1 MAMKR
6 QSGVVT
12 TAPPPQAVRPVY
24 EDFQPK
30 YEQKQEATEHIIQVH
45 LPGFVKERI
54 KIRYVNSS
62 RTLRIQGER
71 PRQDNRWS
79 RFNQTFSV
87 PENCDVDK
95 IQAKFLS
102 GILTI
107 TMPKIATVGPAAEDK
122 TAKAA
127 PSLPKSTP
135 QPKLP
140 EVPEQIPPTP
150 AASTSGVEKPMEEKI
165 ARPPSLKRAATE
177 PKMEK
182 GLEDIP
188 PKAASTAINERQ
200 RVVESSQSQSPPGA
214 TATTEPKAQMGQDL
228 APPKAAL
235 TTDTLKLMDKTSMES
250 SAKQVDQ
257 KSIPKKDVL
266 IEGNWKAGETKE
278 PEKIVESKMVKG
290 NGKAGE
296 TKEPEKIVES
306 KMVKGRESG
315 EKSRDSV
322 MPETTAPKIAQ
333 TGKEKKERPSGVK
346 KEKPKEDF
354 SSEKGMGLKN
364 MMGSAKQR
372 VNDLAKRMNEEDRK
386 MLINIGA
393 AVVVLVALGAY
404 VSYSYGSSG
413 KSEK

>member
-290 NGKAGE
+290 
-296 TKEPEKIVES
+296 
-306 KMVKGRESG
+306 RESG

>member
-1 MAMKR
+1 MAMRR
-6 QSGVVT
+6 QSGVT
-12 TAPPPQAVRPVY
+12 TATPPQAVRPVY

-95 IQAKFLS
+95 IQGRFLS

-107 TMPKIATVGPAAEDK
+107 TMPKIARVGPAAEDK

-165 ARPPSLKRAATE
+165 ARTPSLKRAATE
-177 PKMEK
+177 PKVEK

-188 PKAASTAINERQ
+188 PEAATTAINERQ

-228 APPKAAL
+228 APQKAAL

-266 IEGNWKAGETKE
+266 IEGNAKAGETKE
-278 PEKIVESKMVKG
+278 PEKIVESR
-290 NGKAGE
+290 
-296 TKEPEKIVES
+296 
-306 KMVKGRESG
+306 MVKGRESG

-354 SSEKGMGLKN
+354 SSEIGMGLKN
-364 MMGSAKQR
+364 MMGSAKHR
-372 VNDLAKRMNEEDRK
+372 VNDLAKRMNEDDRK
-386 MLINIGA
+386 MLVNIGA